1 MSILLVFKLI
11 PDLWGQVL
19 TEKGLCAF
27 REDWTASQI
36 LRLLEMRTSLNFL
49 LSSLLSRG
57 STTSKLLFFGNHGL
71 YTIVHVLDKVDL
83 RSAKS
88 PLVGDIISVVRR
100 FRVLTMDSSD
110 LDMVLVGDGL
120 ELLHALT
127 KFGKLNVDR
136 SSESS
141 SKISWA

>member
-57 STTSKLLFFGNHGL
+57 STTSKLLFFGNHCL

-88 PLVGDIISVVRR
+88 PLVGDIISVV
-100 FRVLTMDSSD
+100 
-110 LDMVLVGDGL
+110 
-120 ELLHALT
+120 
-127 KFGKLNVDR
+127 
-136 SSESS
+136 
-141 SKISWA
+141 